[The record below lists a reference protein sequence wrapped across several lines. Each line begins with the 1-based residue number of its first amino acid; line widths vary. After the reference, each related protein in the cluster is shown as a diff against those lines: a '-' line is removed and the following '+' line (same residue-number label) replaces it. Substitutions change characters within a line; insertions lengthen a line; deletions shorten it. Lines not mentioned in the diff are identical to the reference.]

1 MEGGTGVYYQAMPA
15 VGPDGR
21 NVMKLIP
28 VQKVNGQFFQTVFN
42 TEKDNVELQV
52 KVCSNP
58 VLSSVASSSHSQT
71 RLPSLQPIAD
81 GRYVLTAPPQVSTL
95 FNTPKVQHIGTKN
108 LPRPSK
114 QVHVPSAKPTISQ
127 NALQFPLQTNGQPMA
142 VVQKLPVTV
151 KSPVLPNGHCLQIPS
166 YAQVRTVPASALPP
180 SIKSQI
186 MNSVSIIPANEKQQT
201 VVMVSPVNS
210 VKLNSDQQAFSL
222 TKPSQIQKTFSP
234 HLPAHTG
241 TSSPVCSPI
250 NSKASETVSTPIKW
264 VVQEESGTPGP
275 CLVPASSTQ
284 LNAVDTKS
292 VTHVESVTSA
302 NNIVASKSTQSQIS
316 LEQITPGKDNALVM
330 CNGKVYFVA
339 KKNSEIAKDV
349 MVSEGGRK
357 GFHSISPALPASSAL
372 ESNAAKVTKELDPKI
387 KASEI
392 IDLCDDEEES
402 STCLGGSPGNLP
414 TQSQTEADDS
424 SEDSNVIFVSY
435 IPPKSVNLGGDKD
448 TNCAS
453 QNKKDDMACGEK
465 EINVREET
473 EHTEIEID
481 VGQENTAAK
490 ENDAQ
495 MEKQVE
501 ESRPAE
507 RNLSSS
513 CENVGMEG
521 EKQLENE
528 ISPFSLL
535 ADTTSADG
543 AALGETINEREDV
556 SEQVHNVCVSAT
568 DNTEETFENPAP
580 DRTTQHKKDCQ
591 LRKEFGV
598 TSDVRICL
606 QKIRQTEKSNPQAER
621 LIINKRTLDGLRKV
635 IQESQLQSKVQKMM
649 QVPRK
654 KTEDNEYLKE
664 VKRNKLEQ
672 DEKDEHQDNSSL
684 STTNISPAS
693 ECKDVSQD
701 VSVFPMENSLI
712 SQTCQDVCSSS
723 RNTGETVVSTAS
735 KVHIQS
741 ETSTDCSADTLCL
754 TSSSEKTQTTS
765 HTVSPPSALRK
776 TPVRL
781 KKGKVC
787 TACPCG
793 TVLGVTETV
802 SSLQQQERQPAAVE
816 SHKETRKSCAH
827 KTPKESCHSMGDH
840 SFVKK
845 VGKKKK
851 NSPRKKKSPSKSS
864 CGNSQSIISPD
875 CSVSITTLLN
885 ASSSNLQESNKEIAL
900 SSNESECSIL
910 SNIHTQ
916 TETSEQDTSQME
928 VALNDTG
935 VPSSSKQQDSTL
947 DELPTQDLY
956 SMEVLDAEEIK
967 RQERIKRLKN
977 LLRQKEAALE
987 RMRHS
992 MNI

>member
-58 VLSSVASSSHSQT
+58 VLSSVASSSHSLTRLPSLKT
-71 RLPSLQPIAD
+71 RLPSLQPTAD
-81 GRYVLTAPPQVSTL
+81 GRYVLKAPQQVSTF
-95 FNTPKVQHIGTKN
+95 FNTPKVQHNGTIN

-114 QVHVPSAKPTISQ
+114 QVHVPSANPTISQ
-127 NALQFPLQTNGQPMA
+127 NVPPQTNGQPMA

-186 MNSVSIIPANEKQQT
+186 MNLVSITAANEKQQT

-210 VKLNSDQQAFSL
+210 VKLNSDQQGFSL
-222 TKPSQIQKTFSP
+222 TKPNQIQKTFSP
-234 HLPAHTG
+234 HLPAPTG
-241 TSSPVCSPI
+241 TTSPVCSPTY
-250 NSKASETVSTPIKW
+250 STSSEKVRAPIKW
-264 VVQEESGTPGP
+264 VVQEDSGTPGP

-284 LNAVDTKS
+284 LNGIATKS
-292 VTHVESVTSA
+292 VKQVESVTSA
-302 NNIVASKSTQSQIS
+302 NNFVASKSMQAQIS
-316 LEQITPGKDNALVM
+316 PEQITPGKDNALVM

-357 GFHSISPALPASSAL
+357 GFLSVSPALPASSAL
-372 ESNAAKVTKELDPKI
+372 GSNPSKVTIELDPKI

-435 IPPKSVNLGGDKD
+435 IPPKSENLGGDKD

-453 QNKKDDMACGEK
+453 QNKLDDIACGEK
-465 EINVREET
+465 EINVVSQNDREET
-473 EHTEIEID
+473 EHTEMEID
-481 VGQENTAAK
+481 VGQENTAVE

-495 MEKQVE
+495 MEEQVE
-501 ESRPAE
+501 ESRPDE
-507 RNLSSS
+507 TNLSSS
-513 CENVGMEG
+513 SENVGKEG

-528 ISPFSLL
+528 VSPVSIL

-543 AALGETINEREDV
+543 AALVDTINEREDV
-556 SEQVHNVCVSAT
+556 SEQVHNVCVPAT
-568 DNTEETFENPAP
+568 DNTEETFENPALG
-580 DRTTQHKKDCQ
+580 RTTQHKSDSQ
-591 LRKEFGV
+591 LRKEFCV

-606 QKIRQTEKSNPQAER
+606 QRIRRTENSNPQAER
-621 LIINKRTLDGLRKV
+621 LIINKRTLNGLRKV

-654 KTEDNEYLKE
+654 KTEDNEYLKD

-672 DEKDEHQDNSSL
+672 DVKDENQDNSSL
-684 STTNISPAS
+684 STTNISP
-693 ECKDVSQD
+693 
-701 VSVFPMENSLI
+701 VSVFPMENCLI
-712 SQTCQDVCSSS
+712 SQTCQDACSSS

-741 ETSTDCSADTLCL
+741 ETSKDCSADTHCL
-754 TSSSEKTQTTS
+754 TSSKTQTTS
-765 HTVSPPSALRK
+765 PTASPPSALRK

-787 TACPCG
+787 MACPCG
-793 TVLGVTETV
+793 VVLGATETT
-802 SSLQQQERQPAAVE
+802 SSLQPQVTQSAAVE
-816 SHKETRKSCAH
+816 SHKETRKSCVH
-827 KTPKESCHSMGDH
+827 KTQKEGCHSTGDH

-845 VGKKKK
+845 AGKKKK
-851 NSPRKKKSPSKSS
+851 NSPRKKKSLSKSS
-864 CGNSQSIISPD
+864 CGNSHSIISPD

-885 ASSSNLQESNKEIAL
+885 DSSSNTQESNKEIAL
-900 SSNESECSIL
+900 FSNESECSIL

-928 VALNDTG
+928 VAINDTS

>member
-42 TEKDNVELQV
+42 TEKDNVDLQV

-58 VLSSVASSSHSQT
+58 VLSSVASSSHSLTRLPSLKT
-71 RLPSLQPIAD
+71 RLPSLQPTAD
-81 GRYVLTAPPQVSTL
+81 GRYVLKAPQQVNTF
-95 FNTPKVQHIGTKN
+95 FNTPKVPHIGTIN

-114 QVHVPSAKPTISQ
+114 QVDIPSAKPTISH
-127 NALQFPLQTNGQPMA
+127 NFPPQTNGQPMA

-186 MNSVSIIPANEKQQT
+186 MNSVSITPANEKQQT

-210 VKLNSDQQAFSL
+210 VKLISDQQAFLL
-222 TKPSQIQKTFSP
+222 TKQSQIQKTIFP

-250 NSKASETVSTPIKW
+250 NPKASEKVSAPIKW

-284 LNAVDTKS
+284 LNATATKS
-292 VTHVESVTSA
+292 VKHVESVSFA
-302 NNIVASKSTQSQIS
+302 NNIVASKSIQSQIS
-316 LEQITPGKDNALVM
+316 PEQITPGKDNALVM

-357 GFHSISPALPASSAL
+357 GFHSVSPALPASSAL
-372 ESNAAKVTKELDPKI
+372 GLNASKVTEELDPKI

-435 IPPKSVNLGGDKD
+435 IPPKSENLGGDKD

-453 QNKKDDMACGEK
+453 QNKIDDIACGQK
-465 EINVREET
+465 EINVVSQNDREEA
-473 EHTEIEID
+473 EHTEMEID

-495 MEKQVE
+495 MEEQVE

-507 RNLSSS
+507 TNLSSS
-513 CENVGMEG
+513 SENVGMEG

-528 ISPFSLL
+528 ISPVSIL
-535 ADTTSADG
+535 ADTTSGDG

-556 SEQVHNVCVSAT
+556 SEQVHNDCVPAT

-580 DRTTQHKKDCQ
+580 GRMTQHKSDSQ
-591 LRKEFGV
+591 LRKEFSV

-606 QKIRQTEKSNPQAER
+606 QKIRWIENSYPQADR

-672 DEKDEHQDNSSL
+672 DVKDVHQDNSSL
-684 STTNISPAS
+684 STTNISP
-693 ECKDVSQD
+693 
-701 VSVFPMENSLI
+701 VSVFPMENSLM
-712 SQTCQDVCSSS
+712 SQTFQDVCSSI

-741 ETSTDCSADTLCL
+741 ETSKDCSADTHCL

-765 HTVSPPSALRK
+765 PTASPPSALRK
-776 TPVRL
+776 IPVRL

-793 TVLGVTETV
+793 AVLGATETT
-802 SSLQQQERQPAAVE
+802 SSLQPQGTESATVE
-816 SHKETRKSCAH
+816 SHKETRKSCLH
-827 KTPKESCHSMGDH
+827 KTQKESCHSTGDH
-840 SFVKK
+840 IFVKK

-851 NSPRKKKSPSKSS
+851 NSPRKKKSLSKSS
-864 CGNSQSIISPD
+864 CGNSHSIISPD

-885 ASSSNLQESNKEIAL
+885 DSSSNLQEGNKEIAL
-900 SSNESECSIL
+900 FSNESECSIL
-910 SNIHTQ
+910 SNIHSQ

-928 VALNDTG
+928 VAVNDTS
-935 VPSSSKQQDSTL
+935 VPSSSKQQDSSL

-977 LLRQKEAALE
+977 LLRQKEAALD